1 MHGYSWTIIKNF
13 ENNFTVSIEINYAKN
28 LHHVKNSKVL
38 AFDQNS
44 LKENLMTAIRIQ
56 NFKQTT
62 ERNKKRKYFITNT
75 QKIKQNLHD

>member
-1 MHGYSWTIIKNF
+1 
-13 ENNFTVSIEINYAKN
+13 
-28 LHHVKNSKVL
+28 
-38 AFDQNS
+38 
-44 LKENLMTAIRIQ
+44 MTAIRIQ